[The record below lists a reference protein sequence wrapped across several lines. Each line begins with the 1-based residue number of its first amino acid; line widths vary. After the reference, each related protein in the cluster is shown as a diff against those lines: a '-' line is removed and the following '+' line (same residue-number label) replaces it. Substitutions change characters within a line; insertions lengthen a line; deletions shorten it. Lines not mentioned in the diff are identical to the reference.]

1 MNIKKAMKA
10 LNIKK
15 KSRNLL
21 DYEKA
26 KTWLHYELVNQEDY
40 EKYIKQITDY
50 IGV

>member
-1 MNIKKAMKA
+1 MKA

-15 KSRNLL
+15 HSRNLD
-21 DYEKA
+21 DYERA

-40 EKYIKQITDY
+40 DKYIKQIIDY